1 MQKWNTV
8 RDLAGGDLELSS
20 QYIKRTKLEQMDLST
35 GSAEVIIW
43 MQEPLYYQVLSE
55 MTGTKIESEYQLI
68 SIVRQMAKCRPR
80 WRRCVRQATV

>member
-1 MQKWNTV
+1 MLEDTHWLKKELFEVAKQAMQKWNTV

-55 MTGTKIESEYQLI
+55 MTGQKSRVSI
-68 SIVRQMAKCRPR
+68 S
-80 WRRCVRQATV
+80 